1 MATKNFTQF
10 STATP
15 LTTGDY
21 IVGYKADA
29 SAELKTTVQSII
41 NLVQDSDNQTL
52 SFDENSKD
60 LAITSGNTVSL
71 STFATNT
78 DFNSY
83 KTDVAAATATL
94 LPTTVYQSASG
105 VWQDTFTNVQ
115 SNSSNWNEAYNAA
128 TTYQS
133 ASGSFATNTL
143 LQSTSALLTPLTL
156 TNTLTG
162 QLVLNTDFNS
172 YKTNVASAT
181 ATLLPTTTYQSASG
195 SFVLNTDAR
204 LSDVRTPT
212 SHTHTASAITDSTS
226 AGRTLLTSSLANQR
240 VHLDLFPSFPTRND
254 FPIIGEA
261 NRIYSSQETQRIYA
275 YLGLFL
281 GYVEIAPPRCEF
293 ICACSDEITLLTTG
307 VAKMTFRAPYNFRL
321 TNARASVNEAPTGST
336 IIVDINKNGTTVL
349 STKLSIDATEKTSF
363 TAAVPLVISVN
374 TFQTDNEIT
383 IDLDHVGSTSAG
395 KGLKVTLIGIRT

>member
-1 MATKNFTQF
+1 MADNITINIVDNPTNVSVGLSSTSDVVSVNAFTNSTIWGNIIGLLSAQSDLWYELSAKALSSQIVPTIVNYLCSNEVLVESLNTKFEI
-10 STATP
+10 
-15 LTTGDY
+15 L
-21 IVGYKADA
+21 
-29 SAELKTTVQSII
+29 SAGV
-41 NLVQDSDNQTL
+41 NL
-52 SFDENSKD
+52 FDIF
-60 LAITSGNTVSL
+60 ITNTV
-71 STFATNT
+71 
-78 DFNSY
+78 
-83 KTDVAAATATL
+83 
-94 LPTTVYQSASG
+94 
-105 VWQDTFTNVQ
+105 
-115 SNSSNWNEAYNAA
+115 
-128 TTYQS
+128 YQS

-143 LQSTSALLTPLTL
+143 LQSTSALLTPFTL

-172 YKTNVASAT
+172 YKTNVAAAT

-204 LSDVRTPT
+204 LSDARTPT

-261 NRIYSSQETQRIYA
+261 NRIYTSQETQRIYA

-293 ICACSDEITLLTTG
+293 ICACSDEITLLTEG

-321 TNARASVNEAPTGST
+321 TNVRASVNEAPTGST

-363 TAAVPLVISVN
+363 TAAVPHVISEN

-383 IDLDHVGSTSAG
+383 IDLVQVGTTSAG